1 MMNFIKITM
10 TCVFI
15 LLPLS
20 SWTNLYCQDQSVST
34 DCVESSK
41 WIRLTEVKG
50 EWVIY
55 HYCYAGIGT
64 LKITKPSDGPMKL
77 IIFYGQDSD
86 MYEVLEII
94 RDNDRCRL
102 RVKNS
107 YSQSGETKELSFC
120 FLDDSYRLTEWD
132 LGGSSGKVRYIL
144 SGFENDVPAL
154 YENNGDCGEP

>member
-1 MMNFIKITM
+1 MNFIKITM
-10 TCVFI
+10 IYFFI
-15 LLPLS
+15 LLPLV
-20 SWTNLYCQDQSVST
+20 SWSNLYCQDLSGST

-41 WIRLTEVKG
+41 WIRLTEVNG

-64 LKITKPSDGPMKL
+64 LEIIKQDDGTMKL

-86 MYEVLEII
+86 IYEVLEII

-102 RVKNS
+102 RVKNF
-107 YSQSGETKELSFC
+107 YSQSGETKDVSFRY
-120 FLDDSYRLTEWD
+120 LDDSYRMTEWD
-132 LGGSSGKVRYIL
+132 LGGSAERVRYIL
-144 SGFENDVPAL
+144 SGFESDVPAL